1 MPEIESR
8 LGRWLRLQPLDH
20 IVVIE
25 PDPNLREILMAEIR
39 QAVPV
44 RVAGAGVKECP
55 EAVSGAF
62 CVALQSCR
70 AAAYKRFKAGRP
82 VCRRP
87 TMSQSGCYVNG
98 A

>member
-44 RVAGAGVKECP
+44 RVAGAKITR
-55 EAVSGAF
+55 SL
-62 CVALQSCR
+62 LQD
-70 AAAYKRFKAGRP
+70 AGRNP
-82 VCRRP
+82 RVIRSEVLCALP
-87 TMSQSGCYVNG
+87 LL